1 MAEIIIPGTDKVLL
15 DGTIL
20 IFADYGT
27 TKYIAHNGYYNY
39 AGEQHSGWYGVS
51 VPYQQIIPIVVDMLI
66 RCEVVYY
73 PDSNCTCR
81 YPSGNIPFTTDDK
94 FQLLRAFITV
104 DTMIERDALAPN
116 LIPAD
121 LPNGKI
127 VRVNRPNNE
136 DFDPKYYIYK
146 YSQDLTS
153 AAWDYFDIYFKPD
166 TGIPKSDLSEDV
178 QHSLDLTDSALQE
191 VPSYYLNWYETP
203 SQSQIDANLEV
214 INQFRNLEIGK
225 YFVFLNVGNHVL
237 PLAEASNASGSIR
250 VYFEQIYYPDVIY
263 KYTIS
268 STDSTNYSQDKSTS
282 PESTFDAQSNAAGS
296 MSATAGYISTRIGT
310 SGNLD
315 PSSFA
320 SASEVADIESKIPNA
335 ASAQNQL
342 ADKNFVNSSIATNT
356 ANFIGTF
363 SSVEEL
369 EAYSGTLTN
378 NDYAFVTEVT
388 AGQVTA
394 YERWKYNATQQA
406 WLYEYTLNNSSFT
419 SDQWAAIN
427 STITAELVTAYS
439 GHIADTT
446 IHVTAADKQTWNS
459 KVTSVN
465 NKTGVVTLSYSDV
478 GADPDGAALAVS
490 QQLNTHASDTHIHTN
505 DNEKHA
511 WYARA
516 ILTVSGEDL
525 IISYIESPTISL
537 SESTVSWSPVYNATS
552 YKVYADNGETTELV
566 ATVTTTS
573 IDLADYISTDGTY
586 TVTVL
591 AHSDTYGDS
600 ANSNSV
606 KWILRTVSYVLD
618 ENSWDVISGVSSDG
632 LGANY
637 WAVGDMKQIHLEG
650 TAGTLS
656 LNTDLNVYIMG
667 FDHNSALEGTG
678 ITFGSF
684 KTTDSSHTDVAL
696 VDSQYDGMF
705 SDGRKCF
712 NMNHWSNS
720 SYSNYGG
727 WAGCDMRYDILGS
740 TDVAPSGYGAA
751 PTTSRVGYD
760 ATSTC
765 ATSPIANTL
774 MSCLPS
780 ELRAVMKP
788 MTKYTDNARSSYHNS
803 EANVTASV
811 DYLPFL
817 AEYEIFGSRTY
828 ANQYE
833 YKKQAQYAYY
843 VVGNSK
849 MKYKHNKT
857 GTIANWWGRS
867 PYYTDG
873 YAFCS
878 VYSFNSGLANVS
890 NAWVVYGISP
900 IFLI

>member
-39 AGEQHSGWYGVS
+39 VGETKDGWYGVS

-66 RCEVVYY
+66 GCEIVYY
-73 PDSNCTCR
+73 PDSNCTCK

-127 VRVNRPNNE
+127 VRVNRPNNI
-136 DFDPKYYIYK
+136 DFNPKYYIYK

-153 AAWDYFDIYFKPD
+153 AAWDYFDIYFKPE
-166 TGIPKSDLSEDV
+166 TGIPKSDLSEGV
-178 QHSLDLTDSALQE
+178 QHSLDLADSALQE
-191 VPSYYLNWYETP
+191 VPSYYLNWYEEP
-203 SQSQIDANLEV
+203 SQIQIDANLAV
-214 INQFRNLEIGK
+214 IGQFRNLNIGS

-237 PLAEASNASGSIR
+237 PLAEASKASDSIR
-250 VYFEQIYYPDVIY
+250 IYFEQIYYPDVSY
-263 KYTIS
+263 KYIIS
-268 STDSTNYSQDKSTS
+268 SNDSTNYFQDKSVS

-315 PSSFA
+315 PSSYA
-320 SASEVADIESKIPNA
+320 SATDVANIESLIPNA
-335 ASAQNQL
+335 ATTQNQL

-369 EAYSGTLTN
+369 NAYSGTLTN
-378 NDYAFVTEVT
+378 NDYAFVTQT
-388 AGQVTA
+388 SGGQVVA
-394 YERWKYNATQQA
+394 YDRYKYNGDQA
-406 WLYEYTLNNSSFT
+406 EWLYEYTLNNSSFT
-419 SDQWAAIN
+419 ADQWAAIN

-439 GHIADTT
+439 GHVADTT

-505 DNEKHA
+505 DNEKSA

-537 SESTVSWSPVYNATS
+537 SESVVSWNPVYNATS

-573 IDLADYISTDGTY
+573 IDLSAYILSDGTY
-586 TVTVL
+586 TVTVV
-591 AHSDTYGDS
+591 ASSNTYGDS
-600 ANSNSV
+600 APSDSV
-606 KWILRTVSYVLD
+606 EWVLQTIFTVLND
-618 ENSWDVISGVSSDG
+618 NTWDTISRVSADG
-632 LGANY
+632 KGADY

-650 TAGTLS
+650 TVGTLS

-667 FDHNSALEGTG
+667 FDHNSTLEGTG

-684 KTTDSSHTDVAL
+684 MTTDSSHKDVAL
-696 VDSQYDGMF
+696 VDSHYNSGVTDG
-705 SDGRKCF
+705 SKWF
-712 NMNHWSNS
+712 NVSHWG
-720 SYSNYGG
+720 SYNYGG

-740 TDVAPSGYGAA
+740 TDVAPSGYDST
-751 PTTSRVGYD
+751 PTGSKVGYD

-765 ATSPIANTL
+765 ATNPIASTL

-788 MTKYTDNARSSYHNS
+788 ITKYTDNASGGSHIA
-803 EANVTASV
+803 ETNVTASV
-811 DYLPFL
+811 DYLPLL
-817 AEYEIFGSRTY
+817 AEYEIFGVRRY

-843 VVGNSK
+843 VSGNSK
-849 MKYKHNKT
+849 VKYQHRST
-857 GTIANWWGRS
+857 GSTAFWWGRS
-867 PYYTDG
+867 PRYNDSYG
-873 YAFCS
+873 FCF
-878 VYSFNSGLANVS
+878 VTNSG
-890 NAWVVYGISP
+890 NADYGNAQFAYGVAP
-900 IFLI
+900 VFLV